1 VIKIKCR
8 TLFDI
13 TATGI
18 TGHLKTSRMPF
29 KDRAGNDIVNEESWN
44 RSRNQQRNW
53 ETLTQIVS
61 LRTQIIEVTDPVRE
75 DNVWIFEFAS
85 ETPSIFGSDDDPVS
99 VLREDAHGVPMLNEL
114 GNTNDIDPML
124 ITFGNNQNIWFDMLT
139 VNT

>member
-1 VIKIKCR
+1 MITIKCQ

-18 TGHLKTSRMPF
+18 TGHLKPSRMPF
-29 KDRAGNDIVNEESWN
+29 VDRAGNNITNEESWN

-61 LRTQIIEVTDPVRE
+61 LRTQIIDVTDPVRQG
-75 DNVWIFEFAS
+75 NFWIFEFAS
-85 ETPSIFGSDDDPVS
+85 ETPAIFGSADDPVS
-99 VLREDAHGVPMLNEL
+99 VLRDDANGVPMLREL
-114 GNTNDIDPML
+114 GNTDSIEPML
-124 ITFGNNQNIWFDMLT
+124 ITSGDKQNIWFDVIT